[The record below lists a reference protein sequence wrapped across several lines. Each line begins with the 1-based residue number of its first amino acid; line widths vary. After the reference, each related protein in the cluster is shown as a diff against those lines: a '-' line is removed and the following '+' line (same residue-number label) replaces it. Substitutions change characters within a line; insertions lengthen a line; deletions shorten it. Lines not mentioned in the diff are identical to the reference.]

1 MRTYFWSRLI
11 AVALPAGSITL
22 LVAGIL
28 LARADW
34 LPAGLVWP
42 LQAASLV
49 AVATLAAAAVGGA
62 SCMAGHGYAAM
73 ALGRAWRRV
82 YVPALLFAAIYASVG
97 AWGIHVGYLVVVG
110 EPLDLA
116 TLVPAHLVTT
126 AGVFLA
132 LGKIVF
138 AFVLEGR
145 ADVDRE
151 IERRADERVR
161 LEARERE
168 QRLPPQVARFEAPQ
182 SRLGRGLRAA
192 GAVALMASA
201 PLAVATPPP
210 VAAISEPQTAEGT
223 RARFLALWAEN
234 GNVCAAARTVG
245 VHRRTAFKWV
255 ARERA
260 ALTKAA

>member
-11 AVALPAGSITL
+11 AVARPAGSVTL

-34 LPAGLVWP
+34 LPAGIVGP
-42 LQAASLV
+42 LQAASLL

-62 SCMAGHGYAAM
+62 SCMAGHAYSAM

-110 EPLDLA
+110 ETLNLA

-126 AGVFLA
+126 VGVFLA
-132 LGKIVF
+132 LGKIAF
-138 AFVLEGR
+138 AFTLEGR

-151 IERRADERVR
+151 LERRADERIR

-168 QRLPPQVARFEAPQ
+168 QRLTPQVARFEAPQ
-182 SRLGRGLRAA
+182 SRLGRGLRYASAA
-192 GAVALMASA
+192 ALMASA
-201 PLAVATPPP
+201 PLASVAAPP
-210 VAAISEPQTAEGT
+210 VAAIAEPHHGDNQ
-223 RARFLALWAEN
+223 RARFQALLAET
-234 GNVCAAARTVG
+234 GTVRAAARAAG
-245 VHRRTAFKWV
+245 ISERTAFRWLA
-255 ARERA
+255 AREGARA
-260 ALTKAA
+260 A